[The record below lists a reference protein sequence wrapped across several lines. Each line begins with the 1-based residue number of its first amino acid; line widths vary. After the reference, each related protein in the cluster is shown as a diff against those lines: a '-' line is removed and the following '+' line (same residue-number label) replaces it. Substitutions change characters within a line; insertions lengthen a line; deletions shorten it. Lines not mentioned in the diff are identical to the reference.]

1 MGARALNYAAPLV
14 PISSKYN
21 YCSGMPPFRLPNSTW
36 ARARIWSKPSTI
48 AWGLTVRKNIA
59 RQIDEPMVQQVL
71 GKIRCGGMSCCFEY
85 PSQKSCR

>member
-1 MGARALNYAAPLV
+1 MGARALNNAAPLV

-21 YCSGMPPFRLPNSTW
+21 FCSGMPSFRLPNSTL

-59 RQIDEPMVQQVL
+59 RQIDEPMIQQVF
-71 GKIRCGGMSCCFEY
+71 GKIRVAGIGA
-85 PSQKSCR
+85 